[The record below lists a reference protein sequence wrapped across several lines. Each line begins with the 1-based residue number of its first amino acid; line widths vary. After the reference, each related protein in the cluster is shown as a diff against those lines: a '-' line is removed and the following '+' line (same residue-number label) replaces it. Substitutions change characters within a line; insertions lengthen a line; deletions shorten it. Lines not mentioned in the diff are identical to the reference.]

1 MEFNS
6 SVSTTPPSK
15 TEPAIVQQGRRKKGR
30 GSCNF
35 SDCPFKRCSGSTMKR
50 TYRDIDDRIWKHDLF
65 RSPRPRTYRPRFRD
79 RRVGWRAR
87 KERVFR
93 VLRTVEVNWPLRL
106 LWGRQINKHLTRTRH
121 QRAILAILR
130 GRFAR
135 EKKVLMSKKNLPCA
149 ARPAENWFPGCPP
162 LPIQQSSSY
171 TLEGGSIDETCLT
184 FFASWFSNTR
194 FVKTAGNFPLHFD
207 VPVLRRELFRLT
219 HCWARAAGCSVHC
232 GSCSLRWRQQ
242 PRCQWSL
249 TVGRSWGR
257 CGEAFYTL
265 SKEECLV

>member
-1 MEFNS
+1 MPRGGLFHPLLDFSLLKNR
-6 SVSTTPPSK
+6 
-15 TEPAIVQQGRRKKGR
+15 ACLVQQGRRKKGR
-30 GSCNF
+30 GSSNF
-35 SDCPFKRCSGSTMKR
+35 SDCPSKRCSGSTMKR

-135 EKKVLMSKKNLPCA
+135 EKKVLMSKKTSHT
-149 ARPAENWFPGCPP
+149 RQGRQRIGFPDAPHY
-162 LPIQQSSSY
+162 L
-171 TLEGGSIDETCLT
+171 
-184 FFASWFSNTR
+184 FN
-194 FVKTAGNFPLHFD
+194 K
-207 VPVLRRELFRLT
+207 VLRT
-219 HCWARAAGCSVHC
+219 H
-232 GSCSLRWRQQ
+232 
-242 PRCQWSL
+242 
-249 TVGRSWGR
+249 
-257 CGEAFYTL
+257 
-265 SKEECLV
+265 